1 MKQKKE
7 KREKEKNEN
16 RIIRDIRT
24 LLDTEKEERIKKQNE
39 KLIKDGTKRDIR
51 IIFEQEKEEDYYE
64 PKKVNK
70 FWNNNYI
77 KYESN
82 GDKNK
87 NLSLGEYLNKIETY
101 LENIMINLQNFDTW
115 KIQLPIA
122 LKIIS
127 SKDTDQELIMHLNSD
142 IVLQVL

>member
-101 LENIMINLQNFDTW
+101 LEI
-115 KIQLPIA
+115 
-122 LKIIS
+122 
-127 SKDTDQELIMHLNSD
+127 
-142 IVLQVL
+142 